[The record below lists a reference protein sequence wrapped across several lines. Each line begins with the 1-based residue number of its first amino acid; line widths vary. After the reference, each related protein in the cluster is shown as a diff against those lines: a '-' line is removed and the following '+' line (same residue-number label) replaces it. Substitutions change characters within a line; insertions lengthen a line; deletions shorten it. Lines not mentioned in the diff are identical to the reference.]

1 MKRLEDNRMA
11 TTLHWHGIDTALRY
25 RGLPLGESP
34 LSSRTTIA
42 TLAPSSAV
50 WWLTPEKAK
59 AAAARSVGSGEEDAK
74 VRP

>member
-1 MKRLEDNRMA
+1 MVAVSSEQSGFAIVSEIIRREGVLG
-11 TTLHWHGIDTALRY
+11 LW
-25 RGLPLGESP
+25 RGTGV
-34 LSSRTTIA
+34 TIA

-50 WWLTPEKAK
+50 WWLTHEKAK